1 MNPLMGLNK
10 SKTKSD
16 ISKTNTGRG
25 TSNPNGSDAGT
36 MKKGTRTEMAPESKK
51 TEEDEQRFSVPHIV
65 VTRASNETIQGVPL
79 GQDIQRTI
87 RDEIDY
93 GPYYR
98 HRNPSTI
105 DAYLRKEPPKP
116 KQVP

>member
-1 MNPLMGLNK
+1 RERERKRERKEIEAFCLSNAW
-10 SKTKSD
+10 
-16 ISKTNTGRG
+16 IS
-25 TSNPNGSDAGT
+25 PIFLLL
-36 MKKGTRTEMAPESKK
+36 EMAPESKK